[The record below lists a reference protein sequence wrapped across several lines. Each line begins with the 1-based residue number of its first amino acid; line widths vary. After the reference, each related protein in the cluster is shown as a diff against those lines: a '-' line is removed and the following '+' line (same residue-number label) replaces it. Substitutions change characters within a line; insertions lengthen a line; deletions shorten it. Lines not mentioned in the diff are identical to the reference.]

1 LIFVLPKI
9 KFKQQKQGA
18 IIQLTIHQLTRRVIV
33 KKLIL
38 VAVLLLTVSSLSFGQ
53 LTANTNAN
61 VTANV
66 VASITITNTAGLTIG
81 NVNLGQTVTVTS
93 LAAGAAA
100 FTVQGPAN
108 ASTTVAVT
116 FPTNLTNGTNNLPF
130 TGQTPRS
137 GVTNAQAASTA
148 LGSLTG
154 GTATTTAAGQLWLWV
169 GGGVTADPVQPA
181 GSYTGTINVA
191 VSQP

>member
-1 LIFVLPKI
+1 M
-9 KFKQQKQGA
+9 
-18 IIQLTIHQLTRRVIV
+18 
-33 KKLIL
+33 KKLLL
-38 VAVLLLTVSSLSFGQ
+38 VAVLLLAVSTLSFGQ

-66 VASITITNTAGLTIG
+66 IATITINNTAALALG

-108 ASTTVAVT
+108 ASTTITVT
-116 FPTNLTNGTNNLPF
+116 FPTNLVNGGNNLPF
-130 TGQTPRS
+130 TGQTPRA
-137 GVTNAQAASTA
+137 GVTAVQAASTA

-154 GTATTTAAGQLWLWV
+154 GTATTTALGQLWLWV
-169 GGGVTADPVQPA
+169 GGGVTADAVQPA